1 MARNWLRWTPAIAA
15 VVVVTAAA
23 VGMPMAAN
31 ASAALPAKTPAQVL
45 ELVASSHVTAFS
57 GTIEQT
63 SDLGLPALP
72 TTGAFAKSTTASTL
86 ALLTASHTARV
97 YVDGTKDVRIQV
109 LDQLAERDAIRNG
122 NDLWLYDS
130 QGNSVQHATLTP
142 RTHGI
147 PTGSAAAVTPSQLA
161 TELLA
166 KLAPTSTVSV
176 GADVR
181 VAGRSAYD
189 MVLRPKASDTLLGS
203 VSIAVDAAT
212 GMPLRVGVT
221 ARGQSASAVSV
232 AFSSLSLAAPASSL
246 FTFTPPANAKVTQ
259 LKSDT
264 ATRAPKTGSAPAR
277 TVTGK
282 GWDAVV
288 TIPTGSSDAKLTSSP
303 LFKEL
308 TTAVAGGR
316 VLHTSLV
323 NVLITTDGRILAGS
337 VSVARLQAVAA
348 AR

>member
-1 MARNWLRWTPAIAA
+1 VA

-23 VGMPMAAN
+23 VAVPMAAN
-31 ASAALPAKTPAQVL
+31 ASAVLPAKTPAQVL
-45 ELVASSHVTAFS
+45 ELVASSQVRAFS

-63 SDLGLPALP
+63 SDLGLPTLP
-72 TTGAFAKSTTASTL
+72 TTGAVSHSSTASTL
-86 ALLTASHTARV
+86 ELLTGSHTARI
-97 YVDGTKDVRIQV
+97 YVDGAKDARIQV
-109 LDQLAERDAIRNG
+109 LDQLAERDAVRNG

-130 QGNSVQHATLTP
+130 QGNTVQHATLMP

-147 PTGSAAAVTPSQLA
+147 PTGSTTAMTPNQLA

-166 KLAPTSTVSV
+166 KLVPTSTVSV

-189 MVLRPKASDTLLGS
+189 LVLRPKASDTLLGS
-203 VSIAVDAAT
+203 VSIAIDSAT
-212 GMPLRVGVT
+212 GMPLRVSVT

-232 AFSSLSLAAPASSL
+232 AFSSLSLATPASSL

-259 LKSDT
+259 LKSDG
-264 ATRAPKTGSAPAR
+264 ATKAPKTGSTPAR
-277 TVTGK
+277 SVTGS

-288 TIPTGSSDAKLTSSP
+288 TIPAGSSDAKLTSSS

-308 TTAVAGGR
+308 TTTVSGGR